1 LHNKNQSNK
10 EIPTMGDMGRILMIT
25 GGGIF
30 VLGLLLVLAG
40 RIPGLGQLPGDIT
53 IQRDNFTLYA
63 PLGTMIVVSI
73 VLTLVV
79 NLIARFWR

>member
-1 LHNKNQSNK
+1 MTDL
-10 EIPTMGDMGRILMIT
+10 GRLLMVV

-30 VLGLLLVLAG
+30 VLGLVLLLAG
-40 RIPGLGQLPGDIT
+40 RVPGLGQLPGDIR

-63 PLGTMIVVSI
+63 PLGTMLLLSI
-73 VLTLVV
+73 LLTVVV